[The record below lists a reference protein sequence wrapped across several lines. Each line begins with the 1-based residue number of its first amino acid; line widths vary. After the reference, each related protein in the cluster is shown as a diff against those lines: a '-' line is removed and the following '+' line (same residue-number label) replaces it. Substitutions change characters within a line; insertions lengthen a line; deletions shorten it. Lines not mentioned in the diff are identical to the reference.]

1 MALNCYKRYNL
12 AILNNKILSK
22 TISRSYNMN
31 IDKEFRLLSSFNQN
45 AKENMAIDKALA
57 TTYKTGDKPILRLYT
72 WKKSFTVGVGQK
84 VDDYI
89 DVYKEYGN
97 NTAKRITGGGVLF
110 HGHDLSYSVIFP
122 KNFALNLSVKQ
133 TYEKICS
140 FLLEFYK
147 SLGLKASFAK
157 DIESIEL
164 SKSNFCQVGFEAYDI
179 IVNGIK
185 IGGNAQKWS
194 KHMIFQHGSI
204 PLKSVEN
211 RVELGN
217 TLESFNIN
225 LEFEEA
231 AQMLAK
237 SFGKVFDV
245 ELVPSRLNE
254 KENKKLEQLLEG
266 SNDS

>member
-1 MALNCYKRYNL
+1 MALNRYKRYNL
-12 AILNNKILSK
+12 AILNNIYLSK
-22 TISRSYNMN
+22 EISRSYNMN
-31 IDKEFRLLSSFNQN
+31 IDKKFRLLYSFEQN

-57 TTYKTGDKPILRLYT
+57 NSFKTGDKPILRLYT
-72 WKKSFTVGVGQK
+72 WEKSFTVGVGQK
-84 VDDYI
+84 LSDYI
-89 DVYKEYGN
+89 NVYSEYKSN
-97 NTAKRITGGGVLF
+97 AAKRITGGGVLF

-122 KNFALNLSVKQ
+122 KSFAKDLSVKQ
-133 TYEKICS
+133 AYEKICS

-147 SLGLKASFAK
+147 SLGLEASFAK

-204 PLKSVEN
+204 PLKQIEKK
-211 RVELGN
+211 VELGN

-231 AQMLAK
+231 AKMLAN

-254 KENKKLEQLLEG
+254 KENKKLKQLLEA